1 MLRALRPSR
10 ACAAR
15 LLPAA
20 APFPACAFA
29 QKCQRS
35 AHQRRWQ
42 HQEPAPPAAE
52 QSAASAD
59 RQHALGVLIKGA
71 FFAWVTYQSYRLA
84 SDSAITLDPNLRLLD
99 SRHREHVA
107 TGIGRIHR
115 WHTSDAAMEHLV
127 SRDGVEK
134 VVKALGVVEDDARL
148 QAIELLARLA
158 PYADAKQR
166 LRRADALARANES
179 CAGRRKCTSAAP
191 SERILARILA
201 SLHTHCSRRFA
212 QVCQLTIRRSA
223 ALRSGRRW
231 RRL

>member
-1 MLRALRPSR
+1 
-10 ACAAR
+10 
-15 LLPAA
+15 
-20 APFPACAFA
+20 
-29 QKCQRS
+29 
-35 AHQRRWQ
+35 
-42 HQEPAPPAAE
+42 
-52 QSAASAD
+52 
-59 RQHALGVLIKGA
+59 VLIKGA

-166 LRRADALARANES
+166 LRRADALARADES
-179 CAGRRKCTSAAP
+179 CAGRRNCTSAAP
-191 SERILARILA
+191 SERILASLA